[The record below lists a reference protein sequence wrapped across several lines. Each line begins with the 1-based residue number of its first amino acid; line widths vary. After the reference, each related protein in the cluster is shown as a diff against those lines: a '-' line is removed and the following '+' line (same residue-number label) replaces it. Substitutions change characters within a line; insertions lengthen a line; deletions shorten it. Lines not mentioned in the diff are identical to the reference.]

1 MITQPHIDAET
12 LCTVTVT
19 FNPDIRLLEAQL
31 RALPQACNKIIVDN
45 ASSASLLD
53 EVQSLADC
61 TPNTRVL
68 RNGSNIGLSAAINRG
83 VHAAAELKPAPEFVL
98 LLDQDT
104 EPLSG
109 SIAVLV
115 AAFRVLEQDSRRV
128 GCIGPLLFDPQTG
141 LTHGFHQCTRW
152 RWKRI
157 YPPAPSTTPVP
168 CANLNGSGTLVPVEL
183 FMQLGGLDES
193 LFIDHVDTEWAF
205 RVLARGYSLWGIP
218 NAVFRH
224 QMGQTSARFWF
235 FGWRVWPVRS
245 PRRHY
250 YLFRNAV
257 TLMRRPYVP
266 MVWKTWAAAKL
277 ALTVGVVGFQRNR
290 RREQLRQIWRGVRAS
305 LGQGDEECRSTR
317 KHP

>member
-1 MITQPHIDAET
+1 MTPPPHIDAAT

-19 FNPDIRLLEAQL
+19 FNPDITLLEAQL

-45 ASSASLLD
+45 ASSTNLLD
-53 EVQSLADC
+53 EIQSLADC
-61 TPNTRVL
+61 TPNVCVL
-68 RNGSNIGLSAAINRG
+68 RNGSNVGLSAAINRG
-83 VHAAAELKPAPEFVL
+83 VQAAAGLKPVPEFVL

-104 EPLSG
+104 EPQAG
-109 SIAVLV
+109 SIAALL
-115 AAFRVLEQDSRRV
+115 AAFRVLEHDGQKV
-128 GCIGPLLFDPQTG
+128 GCVGPLLFDPQTG

-157 YPPAPSTTPVP
+157 YPTAASIAPVP
-168 CANLNGSGTLVPVEL
+168 CANLNGSGTLVRVEL
-183 FMQLGGLDES
+183 FLRLRGLDES

-205 RVLARGYSLWGIP
+205 RVLAHGYRLWGIP

-224 QMGQTSARFWF
+224 QMGETSVRFWF
-235 FGWRVWPVRS
+235 FGWRVWPARS
-245 PRRHY
+245 PQRHY

-266 MVWKTWAAAKL
+266 MVWKAWAVAKL
-277 ALTVGVVGFQRNR
+277 ALTVGVVGFQRNQ

-305 LGQGDEECRSTR
+305 PGHGDQ
-317 KHP
+317 